1 MKKLRTTMMMILL
14 GLLFNCSPAVAEKY
28 YASKP
33 VVCGTMQ
40 EIVDMSSEFGELP
53 IIKGEGTTL
62 NDDGKF
68 ASSQYFIGLNEK
80 TGTWT
85 LIEILSTGH
94 ACILGRGSKL
104 EVLSKKK
111 GIEL

>member
-1 MKKLRTTMMMILL
+1 MMILL
-14 GLLFNCSPAVAEKY
+14 VLLYSCSPALAEKY

-33 VVCGTMQ
+33 VVCGTVQ
-40 EIVDMSSEFGELP
+40 EIVGASNEFGERPVLR
-53 IIKGEGTTL
+53 GEGTTM
-62 NDDGKF
+62 NDNGKY
-68 ASSQYFIGLNEK
+68 APSQYFIGLNEK

-104 EVLSKKK
+104 EILSKKK

>member
-1 MKKLRTTMMMILL
+1 MKKLKIAMMMISL
-14 GLLFNCSPAVAEKY
+14 GLLFNCSPAIAEKY

-62 NDDGKF
+62 NDNGKY
-68 ASSQYFIGLNEK
+68 APSQYFIGLNEK

-85 LIEILSTGH
+85 LVELLSTGH

>member
-1 MKKLRTTMMMILL
+1 MMMILL

-40 EIVDMSSEFGELP
+40 EIVDISNGFGELP
-53 IIKGEGTTL
+53 IIKGEGTTM
-62 NDDGKF
+62 NDNGKY
-68 ASSQYFIGLNEK
+68 APSQYFIGLNKE

-85 LIEILSTGH
+85 LIEILSTGQ

-111 GIEL
+111 GIDL

>member
-1 MKKLRTTMMMILL
+1 MMILL
-14 GLLFNCSPAVAEKY
+14 GLLYSCSPALAEKY

-33 VVCGTMQ
+33 VVCGTM
-40 EIVDMSSEFGELP
+40 EDVVGISKKYGELP
-53 IIKGEGTTL
+53 IIRGEGTTM
-62 NDDGKF
+62 NDNGKY
-68 ASSQYFIGLNEK
+68 AQSQYVIGLNQE

-85 LIEILSTGH
+85 LIELLSTGH

-104 EVLSKKK
+104 EILSKKD